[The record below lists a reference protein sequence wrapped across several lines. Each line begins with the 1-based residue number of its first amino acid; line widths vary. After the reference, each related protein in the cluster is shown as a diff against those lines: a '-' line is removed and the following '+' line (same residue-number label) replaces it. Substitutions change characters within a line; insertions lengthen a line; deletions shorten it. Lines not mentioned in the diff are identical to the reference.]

1 MHYIK
6 LSSKASSMKLFP
18 RLAMSSGPHKPK
30 RPSRPR
36 RARTLSAGVLDES
49 EAARRQVRDRLLH
62 MILENERVRRHEHR
76 PSAS

>member
-6 LSSKASSMKLFP
+6 LSSKTSSMKLFP
-18 RLAMSSGPHKPK
+18 RLAMPSGPHKPK

-36 RARTLSAGVLDES
+36 RLRTLSAGIIDDS
-49 EAARRQVRDRLLH
+49 ETARRQVRDRLLR
-62 MILENERVRRHEHR
+62 MILENERVRRHEQR

>member
-6 LSSKASSMKLFP
+6 LSSKTSSMKLFP

-36 RARTLSAGVLDES
+36 RPRTLSASVIDDS
-49 EAARRQVRDRLLH
+49 EAARRQVRDRLLS
-62 MILENERVRRHEHR
+62 MILENERVRRHEQR

>member
-36 RARTLSAGVLDES
+36 RGRTLSADVLDES
-49 EAARRQVRDRLLH
+49 EVARRQVRDRLLR

>member
-6 LSSKASSMKLFP
+6 LSAKASSMKLFP

-30 RPSRPR
+30 RTSRPR
-36 RARTLSAGVLDES
+36 RVRTLSAGAIDDS
-49 EAARRQVRDRLLH
+49 EATRRQVRDRLLR
-62 MILENERVRRHEHR
+62 MILENERVRRHEQR

>member
-6 LSSKASSMKLFP
+6 LSSKTSSVKLYP
-18 RLAMSSGPHKPK
+18 RLAMASGPHKPK

-36 RARTLSAGVLDES
+36 RVRSLPASADEDRT
-49 EAARRQVRDRLLH
+49 AAHRQVRARLLH

-76 PSAS
+76 PTAS